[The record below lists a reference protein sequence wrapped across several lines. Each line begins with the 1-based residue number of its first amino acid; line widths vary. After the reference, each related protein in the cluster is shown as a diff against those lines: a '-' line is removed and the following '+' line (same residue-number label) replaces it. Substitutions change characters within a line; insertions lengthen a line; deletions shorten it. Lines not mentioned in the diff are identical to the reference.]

1 MDAFTKKTGITTNV
15 LFLDKGLVERIQA
28 EGANSPADVILTVDI
43 SRLTEAKDAGV
54 TQPVANET
62 INKDIPDHF
71 RDPDGNWFGLTT
83 RGRVVYASKERV
95 AQDDITYEELADPKW
110 KGKICTRDG
119 QHSYNVGLF
128 ASMIAHHGEAEAEK
142 WLTGLR
148 NNLAKKPDGGDRD
161 QAKAIFA
168 GECDLALGNSYY
180 VGLMITNEKEPEQKE
195 WASAIK
201 VLFPN
206 TKDRGTHVNISGM
219 ALAKNAPNKENALK
233 LMEFLS
239 EGEAQ
244 KIYAEQVFEYPVLPG
259 AEPSEVVKSFGEIK
273 PDTLPLAEIAA
284 NRKRPR
290 NSSTRSATTTAPGL
304 TGTRRIGATTAGECP
319 PFSSVP
325 AEVLPI
331 PFVADPVQDRLA
343 PLRPRGMR
351 RKDARSTFIVE
362 LRFQEFEET
371 GDRCRIET
379 RLHHQFDRVPV
390 RFGLCRA

>member
-1 MDAFTKKTGITTNV
+1 MQISKALIGALSVAATFLASTAVRADGEVNIYSYRQPDLIKPLLDAFTEKTGITTNV

-54 TQPVANET
+54 TQPVVNET

-168 GECDLALGNSYY
+168 GECDIALGNSYY

-219 ALAKNAPNKENALK
+219 ALAKNAPTKENALK

-259 AEPSEVVKSFGEIK
+259 AEPSDVVKSFGEIK

-284 NRKRPR
+284 NRKKA
-290 NSSTRSATTTAPGL
+290 SEIVDK
-304 TGTRRIGATTAGECP
+304 IGYNDGP
-319 PFSSVP
+319 
-325 AEVLPI
+325 
-331 PFVADPVQDRLA
+331 QD
-343 PLRPRGMR
+343 
-351 RKDARSTFIVE
+351 
-362 LRFQEFEET
+362 
-371 GDRCRIET
+371 
-379 RLHHQFDRVPV
+379 
-390 RFGLCRA
+390 